1 MGFNFLHCFPFLLAT
16 GNVCYTTTDPNS
28 FNDLQRFNKWRQ
40 TYNKS
45 YINILNLS
53 NHYNNWFD
61 NRDFVN
67 NYNYNYNNSNNN
79 DAHYLELNSF
89 ADIHHSYW
97 GYRPNLNSLLNEQC
111 FNHPT
116 EELLNNSLPN
126 AVDWRSHDLV
136 TPVKNQ
142 GQCGSCWAFSAVGS
156 MEGAQSKATGKL
168 ISLSES
174 QIVDCDV
181 NGTDEGC
188 DGGWMDGAFKYV
200 IQNGGIDSEDKY
212 PYKPIDNSCQFNK
225 SEVVASFSSFVDV
238 TGGENGL
245 KNALAN
251 VGPISVAIDASN
263 PSFQFYSGGVYY
275 EHMCSQTM
283 LDHGVTV
290 VGYNTTANGTDY
302 WIVKNS
308 WGNDWGLNGYIY
320 MSRNRN
326 NSCGIAT
333 KPSYPIV

>member
-1 MGFNFLHCFPFLLAT
+1 MGFNFLHCFPFLLAA

-28 FNDLQRFNKWRQ
+28 FNDLQQFNQWRT

-45 YINILNLS
+45 YSNIYNLS
-53 NHYNNWFD
+53 RRYNNWFD

-67 NYNYNYNNSNNN
+67 TYNHFRNNSNNN

-89 ADIHHSYW
+89 ADIHYTYW
-97 GYRPNLNSLLNEQC
+97 GYRPNLNFLLNEQC
-111 FNHPT
+111 FNHPA
-116 EELLNNSLPN
+116 EEPLDNSLPDS
-126 AVDWRSHDLV
+126 VDWRDHNLV
-136 TPVKNQ
+136 TPVKDQ

-156 MEGAQSKATGKL
+156 MEGAHSKATGNL
-168 ISLSES
+168 VSLSES
-174 QIVDCDV
+174 QIVDCDT

-188 DGGWMDGAFKYV
+188 FGGWMDGAFKYV
-200 IQNGGIDSEDKY
+200 IGNHGIDTENKY
-212 PYKPIDNSCQFNK
+212 PYVPEDQPCRFNK
-225 SEVVASFSSFVDV
+225 SDVAATFSSFVDV

-245 KNALAN
+245 KKAVAS

-263 PSFQFYSGGVYY
+263 PSFQFYKSGVYY
-275 EHMCSQTM
+275 EPMCSQTM

-290 VGYNTTANGTDY
+290 VGYNTTSNGTDY

-308 WGNDWGLNGYIY
+308 WGANWGINGYIY

-333 KPSYPIV
+333 KPSYPVV